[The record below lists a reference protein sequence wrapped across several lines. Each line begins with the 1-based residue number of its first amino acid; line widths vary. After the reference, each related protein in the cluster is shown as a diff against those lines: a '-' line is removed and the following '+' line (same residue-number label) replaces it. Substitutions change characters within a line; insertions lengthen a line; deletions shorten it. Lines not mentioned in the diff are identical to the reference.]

1 MPFSLVCLPGI
12 EPGTYSVGGC
22 HSIQLRYRHI
32 VVLNCGLRRH
42 RLIRQGV
49 DLGVDFFIVVLFAEK
64 INKKPQDIVEFPQ
77 NSLIAY

>member
-49 DLGVDFFIVVLFAEK
+49 DLGVDFFGVVLFAEK
-64 INKKPQDIVEFPQ
+64 INRKPQHIGGFP
-77 NSLIAY
+77 